1 MVRGMAKWTETVKR
15 VMDGD
20 YQSASEEERRDAV
33 RDLIQ
38 VCSVA
43 SSVVAIQPIPFVDT
57 ALMAPIQIAM
67 VQGIGRI
74 HGFSLDKK
82 SILEMLSTFGASIVA
97 QNVIMAA
104 AKFIPFLGWAV
115 GISMAY
121 ALTYAIGEVSDY
133 YFRAGRGVSPSELQ
147 DMFKRVYE
155 EKKKEK
161 EQEHKSDDALKN
173 KLEQLKKA
181 KEAGVLTDEEFE
193 RKKEEVLQSF

>member
-1 MVRGMAKWTETVKR
+1 MKWTETVKR

-20 YQSASEEERRDAV
+20 YREATPEERREAV

-38 VCSVA
+38 VCSIA
-43 SSVVAIQPIPFVDT
+43 SSVVAVQPIPFVDT
-57 ALMAPIQIAM
+57 ALIAPIQIAM
-67 VQGIGRI
+67 VQGIGRV

-82 SILEMLSTFGASIVA
+82 SILEILSTFGASIVA

-115 GISMAY
+115 SVSMAY

-133 YFRAGRGVSPSELQ
+133 YFRAGRGVSSSELQ

-155 EKKKEK
+155 DKKKEK
-161 EQEHKSDDALKN
+161 EQANKGNDTMKN
-173 KLEQLKKA
+173 KLEALKKA
-181 KEAGVLTDEEFE
+181 REAGVLTDEEFE
-193 RKKEEVLQSF
+193 KKKEELLASF

>member
-1 MVRGMAKWTETVKR
+1 MAKWTETVKR

-20 YQSASEEERRDAV
+20 YREASEEERRDAV
-33 RDLIQ
+33 RDLIK

-57 ALMAPIQIAM
+57 ALIAPIQIAM
-67 VQGIGRI
+67 VQGIGRV

-82 SILEMLSTFGASIVA
+82 SIIEMLSTFGASIVA

-115 GISMAY
+115 SISMAY

-133 YFRAGRGVSPSELQ
+133 YFRSGRGVSSSELQ
-147 DMFKRVYE
+147 DMFKRVYQ

-161 EQEHKSDDALKN
+161 EQAHKGDDALKE
-173 KLEQLKKA
+173 KLDALNKA
-181 KEAGVLTDEEFE
+181 KAAGILTDDEYEK
-193 RKKEEVLQSF
+193 KKEELLAGF